1 MISIHLINGVFYTF
15 IMIFN
20 INSFIDSVVGWYGPN
35 RVIRTTFSRV
45 WSPRAMARVAGRETT
60 YGVIS
65 VAV

>member
-1 MISIHLINGVFYTF
+1 MVSIHLINGVFYTF
-15 IMIFN
+15 IMNFN

-45 WSPRAMARVAGRETT
+45 WSPRAMDRVAGRETT

>member
-1 MISIHLINGVFYTF
+1 MNFS
-15 IMIFN
+15 